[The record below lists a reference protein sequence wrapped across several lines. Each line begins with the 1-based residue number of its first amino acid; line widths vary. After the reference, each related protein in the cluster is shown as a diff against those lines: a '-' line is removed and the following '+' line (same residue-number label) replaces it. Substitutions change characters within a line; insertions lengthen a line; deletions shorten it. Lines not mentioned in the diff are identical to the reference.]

1 MNPSLEIFSI
11 QDMSF
16 ILYMVNVTVNEVH
29 SPLDG
34 FWVLSRDIFKIY
46 LIHCKHCGF
55 LGFAET
61 CCVDL
66 QRFVWTLGELCGFD
80 VARIM

>member
-1 MNPSLEIFSI
+1 MIILFFIHHWEWYLNPSLEIFSI
-11 QDMSF
+11 QDMTY
-16 ILYMVNVTVNEVH
+16 ILYMANVTVNEVH

-61 CCVDL
+61 CVDL
-66 QRFVWTLGELCGFD
+66 QRFV
-80 VARIM
+80 